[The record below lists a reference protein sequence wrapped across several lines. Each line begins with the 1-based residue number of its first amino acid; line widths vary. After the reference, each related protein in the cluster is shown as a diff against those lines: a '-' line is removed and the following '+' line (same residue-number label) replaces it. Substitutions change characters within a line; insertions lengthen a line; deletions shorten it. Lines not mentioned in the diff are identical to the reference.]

1 MFLAF
6 VNCIKIPELRK
17 KIAFTLSMIF
27 VARIGASIPL
37 PGLDPKPLCDFFLAQ
52 RSASGGLVGLYD
64 MFTGGAFL
72 KGAIFGLGVMPYIS
86 ASIIMQLLTVVAPG
100 LARIQRE
107 HGGRKKIAEY
117 TRYLT
122 IPICL
127 IQGMLLVLA
136 LANYPEKLFVG
147 FNKELYGDIVVMHRG
162 VFFITSTI
170 FLTAGTM
177 ILTWF
182 GERITQFGIG
192 NGVSIL
198 ITVGILSSLPKA
210 ISRLFEMLYTPL
222 GAESSI
228 IGMPQLILMT
238 ILLLIVVSSMVAVT
252 QAVRKIPIQY
262 AKQVIGRKVM
272 GGQASVLPLK
282 VNYAGVMPVIFASTI
297 LMFPQQVLAYIG
309 GATGIAFFQK
319 LSYILS
325 HGSYVYYS
333 IYGTLILA
341 FSYFWVSI
349 MFKPTQV
356 ADDLKR
362 NSGYIPGIRPG
373 AATAEFLDFV
383 MTRLIL
389 AGAIFLTILK
399 LLPDLLYFS
408 FGSPYSIAVFFG
420 GTGTLISVG
429 VMLETMKQMEIH
441 LIERN
446 YDGFWEK
453 GKIKTRALPYNGEHG
468 MFRDLLDFVSR
479 TKKFWLVIGIL
490 FIIGLMFFFLKKPI
504 NL

>member
-6 VNCIKIPELRK
+6 INCIKIPELRK
-17 KIAFTLSMIF
+17 KIIFTLSVIF

-86 ASIIMQLLTVVAPG
+86 ASIILQLLTAVAPS

-107 HGGRKKIAEY
+107 HGGRQKIAQY
-117 TRYLT
+117 TRYLSVL
-122 IPICL
+122 ICL

-147 FNKELYGDIVVMHRG
+147 FDKEIYGDIVVMHRG
-162 VFFITSTI
+162 VFFATSTI

-192 NGVSIL
+192 NGISIL

-210 ISRLFEMLYTPL
+210 VSRLFEMLYSPL
-222 GAESSI
+222 GTESSI
-228 IGMPQLILMT
+228 LGVPQLIMMT

-309 GATGIAFFQK
+309 GATGISFFQK
-319 LSYILS
+319 LAYILS
-325 HGSYVYYS
+325 HGSYVYYA
-333 IYGTLILA
+333 IYGTLILV

-362 NSGYIPGIRPG
+362 NSGYILGIRPG
-373 AATAEFLDFV
+373 PATAEFLDFV
-383 MTRLIL
+383 MTRLTL
-389 AGAIFLTILK
+389 AGAIFLT
-399 LLPDLLYFS
+399 
-408 FGSPYSIAVFFG
+408 V
-420 GTGTLISVG
+420 
-429 VMLETMKQMEIH
+429 
-441 LIERN
+441 
-446 YDGFWEK
+446 
-453 GKIKTRALPYNGEHG
+453 
-468 MFRDLLDFVSR
+468 
-479 TKKFWLVIGIL
+479 
-490 FIIGLMFFFLKKPI
+490 
-504 NL
+504 

>member
-6 VNCIKIPELRK
+6 INCIKIPELRK
-17 KIAFTLSMIF
+17 KIFFTLSMIF

-37 PGLDPKPLCDFFLAQ
+37 PGLDPKPLCDFFTKQ
-52 RSASGGLVGLYD
+52 NSSSGGLVGLYD

-86 ASIIMQLLTVVAPG
+86 ASIILQLLTAVTPS

-107 HGGRKKIAEY
+107 HGGRQRIAQY

-122 IPICL
+122 VLICL
-127 IQGMLLVLA
+127 IQGILLVLA
-136 LANYPEKLFVG
+136 LANYPEKLFMG
-147 FNKELYGDIVVMHRG
+147 FDKEKYGDIVVMNRG
-162 VFFITSTI
+162 MFFVTSTI

-192 NGVSIL
+192 NGVSVL

-210 ISRLFEMLYTPL
+210 IYCLCGMLSTPL
-222 GAESSI
+222 GEEKSI
-228 IGMPQLILMT
+228 LGASQLGLMM

-252 QAVRKIPIQY
+252 QAVRKIPVQY

-309 GATGIAFFQK
+309 GATGISFFQK
-319 LSYILS
+319 MSVILS
-325 HGSYVYYS
+325 HGSKVYYT
-333 IYGTLILA
+333 IYGTLILV

-362 NSGYIPGIRPG
+362 NNGYILGIRPG

-383 MTRLIL
+383 MTRLTL
-389 AGAIFLTILK
+389 AGAIFLTVIA
-399 LLPDLLYFS
+399 LLPDLVYFS
-408 FGSPYSIAVFFG
+408 FGVPYQIAMFFG

-429 VMLETMKQMEIH
+429 VILETMKQMEVH
-441 LIERN
+441 LLERN
-446 YDGFWEK
+446 YDGFWAK
-453 GKIKTRALPYNGEHG
+453 GKIRTRALPSGGEQG
-468 MFRDLLDFVSR
+468 TSRDVIEFIRR
-479 TKKFWLVIGIL
+479 TRKFWIAVGIL
-490 FIIGLMFFFLKKPI
+490 MIVGLISFFLRKR
-504 NL
+504 